1 MQTNWHPEQGVT
13 SNPAEVDTMATVLEA
28 RHGALAS
35 EIAEFFAALHGHK
48 GDAPRSWAW
57 NIVAETIRRREQ
69 ARQTDH

>member
-13 SNPAEVDTMATVLEA
+13 ANPAEVDTMATVLEA

-35 EIAEFFAALHGHK
+35 EIAEFFATLHGHK

-69 ARQTDH
+69 SRQADH

>member
-1 MQTNWHPEQGVT
+1 MQPSWHPEQGVT
-13 SNPAEVDTMATVLEA
+13 ANPAEVDTMATVLEA

-57 NIVAETIRRREQ
+57 NVVAETIRRREL
-69 ARQTDH
+69 ARQAEH

>member
-13 SNPAEVDTMATVLEA
+13 ANPAEVDTMATVLEA
-28 RHGALAS
+28 RHGAFAS
-35 EIAEFFAALHGHK
+35 EIAEFFATLHGHK

-69 ARQTDH
+69 SRQVDH

>member
-57 NIVAETIRRREQ
+57 NIVAETIRRRERS
-69 ARQTDH
+69 RQIDH